1 MKIYFCLLSL
11 EKTMFSFT
19 LKDYKTIENIEILI
33 PVLAREVMFCKEL
46 TTEHFLTMLRFYMG
60 GEFSIKEYIEHIKKY
75 GFYSPYQPNL
85 RVFIEEI

>member
-33 PVLAREVMFCKEL
+33 PVLAREVMFCKGL
-46 TTEHFLTMLRFYMG
+46 TTEHFFNYAQIL
-60 GEFSIKEYIEHIKKY
+60 Y
-75 GFYSPYQPNL
+75 G
-85 RVFIEEI
+85 R